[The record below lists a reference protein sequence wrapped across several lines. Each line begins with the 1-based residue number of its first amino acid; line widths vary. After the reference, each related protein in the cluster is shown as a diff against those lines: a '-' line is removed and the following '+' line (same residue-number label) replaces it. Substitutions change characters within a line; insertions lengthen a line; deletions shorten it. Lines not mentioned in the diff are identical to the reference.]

1 MSTDDAPARTLWG
14 GGSAMTSYLRTESGS
29 SVVLLV
35 AALVGLV
42 WANVAT
48 ASYEHF
54 WETTLSVG
62 FGDHVLAMPLREWVN
77 SGLMAFFF
85 FVVGLETRR
94 ELDLGEFRE
103 RRNLLLPVAAG
114 VAGMVAAGLL
124 YLLIT
129 RGTPAAA
136 GWGIPLSTDTA
147 FALGVLA
154 FAGRG
159 NRRRLRAFLL
169 SVVVTDDIAILF
181 VIAFAFTTS
190 LQLGALAV
198 AIAVLGA
205 IVLLKRTGRRG
216 GAIYFVLA
224 LVAWVAMHESG
235 VDPVIVGLVVGLLA
249 IARRPD
255 RETLEGASHLFRD
268 FREQPSA
275 TLART
280 AEAGL
285 RSAVSP
291 NERMLEMW
299 HPWSSYVVVP
309 LFALANTG
317 FPIPWS
323 TLGSALTSTI
333 TIAVV
338 VGLVV
343 GKPLGVVLTS
353 WLAVRLSRGRI
364 VTPIGWAGVLGSAT
378 VSGVGFTLSL
388 LIATLAFTGED
399 LEHAKLGVIVAA
411 LVSTL
416 LTWLV
421 FRVTD
426 ALPEER
432 RERALFGSSSLPS
445 DLVDDVDPDG
455 DHVRGDL
462 DGEVTLVEYGDF
474 ECPYCGQAEP
484 IVRALLSDEVGL
496 RYVWRHL
503 PLRDVHPHAQLAAEA
518 SEAAQ
523 SQGAFWEM
531 HDLLLD
537 HQGALTVT
545 DLLQYAE
552 SLGLDVRQFAR
563 ELRDRRHAPRIE
575 GDVESADASE
585 VSGTPSFFINGQ
597 RYTGPVQEEP
607 LREALELA
615 RQNARAAA
623 AARA

>member
-1 MSTDDAPARTLWG
+1 MSDADSTPSRSPWA
-14 GGSAMTSYLRTESGS
+14 GGSAMSSYLRTESGS
-29 SVVLLV
+29 SVVLLG
-35 AALVGLV
+35 AAVLGLV
-42 WANVAT
+42 WANMA
-48 ASYEHF
+48 ASSYEDF
-54 WETTLSVG
+54 WETALSIG
-62 FGDHVLAMPLREWVN
+62 FGDHVLSLPLREWVN

-181 VIAFAFTTS
+181 VIAFAFTES
-190 LQLGALAV
+190 LQVGALAV
-198 AIAVLGA
+198 AVAVLA
-205 IVLLKRTGRRG
+205 LIVVLARRRGRRG
-216 GAIYFVLA
+216 ALYLVLGI
-224 LVAWVAMHESG
+224 VAWVAMHEAG

-249 IARRPD
+249 IAHRPD

-275 TLART
+275 ELART
-280 AEAGL
+280 AEVGL

-291 NERMLEMW
+291 NERMLALW

-317 FPIPWS
+317 FPVPWGS
-323 TLGSALTSTI
+323 LGAALTSTV

-343 GKPLGVVLTS
+343 GKPLGVILTS

-364 VTPIGWAGVLGSAT
+364 TTPIGWAGVLGTAT

-388 LIATLAFTGED
+388 LIATLAFDGAD

-411 LVSTL
+411 VVSTL

-426 ALPEER
+426 ALPEKR
-432 RERALFGSSSLPS
+432 RERALFGSSALPS
-445 DLVDDVDPDG
+445 DLVDDVDPEG

-484 IVRALLSDEVGL
+484 IVRSLLEDEVGL

-518 SEAAQ
+518 SEAAA

-537 HQGALTVT
+537 HQGALSVS
-545 DLLQYAE
+545 DLLQYADG
-552 SLGLDVRQFAR
+552 LGLDVKRFAR
-563 ELRDRRHAPRIE
+563 ELRDRRHAQRIE
-575 GDVESADASE
+575 GDVDSADASE

-597 RYTGPVQEEP
+597 RYTGPVEEGP

-623 AARA
+623 S